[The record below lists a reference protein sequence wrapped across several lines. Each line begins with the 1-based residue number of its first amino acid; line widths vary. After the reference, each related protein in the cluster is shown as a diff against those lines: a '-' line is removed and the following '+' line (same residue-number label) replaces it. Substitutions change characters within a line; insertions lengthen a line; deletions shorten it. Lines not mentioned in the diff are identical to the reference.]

1 MPKRVIRKREHFS
14 TIDTDEHR
22 VIRVVNVGAMRMPGR
37 GAAAAASLTFL
48 NDAAAGVARLAH

>member
-1 MPKRVIRKREHFS
+1 VIRKREHFS